1 MKNRLQALWD
11 EVTPDSG
18 PCPQPDVK
26 KVRRQVDA
34 ALDGRPRAMP
44 RRMLR
49 LAVAA
54 AAAVLLLTG
63 TALAGGELIPPEFN
77 VLSGNFL
84 RGENAANAIA
94 MMTITPVS
102 VSDDNYTMTVTSS
115 LADGN
120 ELYFTVLI
128 ESKNDQAR
136 ERLERTE
143 FGDLLSYRIPGS
155 SSYGSSGE
163 IAPKDG
169 VWHIDVS
176 ASWRSGKSASV
187 RLNTMD
193 EGIWLEFPVKPV
205 RSITLKVNAE
215 GQGMG
220 NGSHAAGGPVT
231 LKTVEVSPLSFHIDF
246 TSPYSDQG
254 VPVLYFLYKDGVI
267 KSMGQLGSV
276 YYSGHGGPDSL
287 FGSSE
292 TYRGQ
297 YTYSFPSVQD
307 LSLMEAVIFEG
318 MAYPLD
324 GGDPYEVDMSGFVRP
339 FAIPVGDLLED
350 SPDFSVPLFALC
362 DGLGASYTWDET
374 AGTVSAVYRGR
385 TVTFTLG
392 SKLVQQDVEG
402 REPWEMHAAPM
413 YQDGELWVDASILIR
428 GAWDIELVSA
438 SNNRETLPVT
448 ENFLLEGNDLVSFT
462 SWVVIP

>member
-1 MKNRLQALWD
+1 MKNRLQELWD
-11 EVTPDSG
+11 KVTPDSG

-26 KVRRQVDA
+26 KVRRRVDK

-44 RRMLR
+44 RRVLR
-49 LAVAA
+49 LAIVA
-54 AAAVLLLTG
+54 AAAVLLLTS

-128 ESKNDQAR
+128 ESKNDEAR

-143 FGDLLSYRIPGS
+143 FRDLLSYRIPGS
-155 SSYGSSGE
+155 SSHSSSGE
-163 IAPKDG
+163 IAPENG

-176 ASWRSGKSASV
+176 ASWRPGKSASV

-205 RSITLKVNAE
+205 RSITLKVNAG

-220 NGSHAAGGPVT
+220 DTGHAAGGPVT
-231 LKTVEVSPLSFHIDF
+231 LKTVEISPLSFHVDY
-246 TSPYSDQG
+246 TTPYSDQG
-254 VPVLYFLYKDGVI
+254 VPVLYFLYKDGAI
-267 KSMGQLGSV
+267 KSMGQLHSV
-276 YYSGHGGPDSL
+276 HPSGHGGPDSL

-297 YTYSFPSVQD
+297 STYSFPSVQD

-318 MAYPLD
+318 TAYPLD
-324 GGDPYEVDMSGFVRP
+324 GSEPYEVDMTGFVQP
-339 FAIPVGDLLED
+339 FTVPVGNLLGD
-350 SPDFSVPLFALC
+350 SADFSVPLFALC
-362 DGLGASYTWDET
+362 DGLGASYEWDEA
-374 AGTVSAVYRGR
+374 AGTVSAAYRGR
-385 TVTFTLG
+385 TLTFALD
-392 SKLVQQDVEG
+392 SKLVQRDVEG
-402 REPWEMHAAPM
+402 WEPWEMYAAPV
-413 YQDGELWVDASILIR
+413 YQDGELWVDASVLIR
-428 GAWDIELVSA
+428 SAWDIELTSA
-438 SNNRETLPVT
+438 IDSWETRQT
-448 ENFLLEGNDLVSFT
+448 AEDGLVSFT